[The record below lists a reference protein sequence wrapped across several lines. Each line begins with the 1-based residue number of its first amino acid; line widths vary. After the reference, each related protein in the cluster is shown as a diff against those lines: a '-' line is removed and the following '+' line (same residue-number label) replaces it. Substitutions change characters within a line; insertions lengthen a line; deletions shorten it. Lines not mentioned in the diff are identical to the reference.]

1 MLTEIR
7 PQEGPQTEFV
17 RCPADIVIY
26 GGAAGGGKSFG
37 LLITPLRWVHNPQFG
52 AVLFRRTTVQ
62 LKSVGGLWDES
73 EAIYPLLGARGF
85 RQSLE
90 WRFPSGAKIKM
101 SHMEHDKNRFDWQG
115 SQIPYIGWDEITHF
129 SANQFWYLLGRNRSM
144 SGVPG
149 RIRCTC
155 NPDPDSFV
163 AELIK
168 WWIDQK
174 TGYPI
179 AGRGG
184 VIKWF
189 VRSGDEIIWGFSK
202 TELIEKFGPDSKPI
216 SLTFIP
222 SNVYDNKLLLEKNPQ
237 YLANL
242 QALPLV
248 EREQMLK
255 GNWLVR
261 PAAGM
266 YFKRHY
272 FGIVDAAPTE
282 VEYRVRYWDRAATE
296 RRPNTDPDASVGL
309 KLSRDLA
316 GIFYVEN
323 VQKMWE
329 SAHKV
334 EAAMKN
340 TAAQDGKSV
349 HVGYMQDPGSAGK
362 GEAEQMAR
370 ALAGHVVSFAPATGD
385 KTTRVKPVSS
395 QAEAGN
401 IKLVRGPW
409 NEEFMRVLENFP
421 EGLHDDEVDALSGA
435 FDILVEGR
443 RVFVA

>member
-1 MLTEIR
+1 METVIR
-7 PQEGPQTEFV
+7 PQPGPQEEFV
-17 RCPADIVIY
+17 SCWADIVIY

-37 LLITPLRWVHNPQFG
+37 LLITPLRWVSNPQFG

-73 EAIYPLLGARGF
+73 EGIYPYWGARGF

-101 SHMEHDKNRFDWQG
+101 SHMEHEKNRLDWQG
-115 SQIPYIGWDEITHF
+115 SQIAFIGWDEITHF
-129 SANQFWYLLGRNRSM
+129 TGNQFWYLVGRNRSM

-168 WWIDQK
+168 WWIDQQ

-179 AGRGG
+179 PGRAG

-189 VRSGDEIIWGFSK
+189 VRLGDEIVWGFSK
-202 TELIEKFGPDSKPI
+202 RELIERYGAESLPM

-222 SNVYDNKLLLEKNPQ
+222 SNVFDNKLLLAKDPG
-237 YLANL
+237 YLAKL
-242 QALPLV
+242 RALPLV

-255 GNWLVR
+255 GNWKVR

-272 FGIVDAAPTE
+272 FGIVEAAPAE
-282 VEYRVRYWDRAATE
+282 VRRRVRYWDRAATE
-296 RRPNTDPDASVGL
+296 KRANTDPDSSVGVL
-309 KLSRDLA
+309 MSQDKQ
-316 GIFYVEN
+316 GVFYVED
-323 VQKMWE
+323 VQKLWG

-334 EAAMKN
+334 EQAMKN
-340 TAAQDGKSV
+340 TAALDGKAV
-349 HVGYMQDPGSAGK
+349 QIGYMQDPGSAGK

-370 ALAGHVVSFAPATGD
+370 ELAGWVVKFAVATGD
-385 KTTRVKPVSS
+385 KETRAKPASS

-401 IKLVRGPW
+401 IKIVRAHW
-409 NEEFMRVLENFP
+409 NEEYLRVLENFP
-421 EGLHDDEVDALSGA
+421 EGLHDDEVDATSGA
-435 FDILVEGR
+435 FELLIAGRSILV
-443 RVFVA
+443 A